1 MENNHG
7 SCRDLEESPRDL
19 CKGPSV
25 AKQAEVVGGK
35 GFPKQRSASFQ
46 EDDEL
51 HLPWGLPDNGIRH
64 LVGCH
69 IQLSPFPCPRKTSPT
84 KQREK
89 SKEHP
94 LLPHLLPP
102 PALNLLEWKI
112 YTHPAFFN
120 HSHRQGDI
128 HWILENKLR
137 GKDRDTHNCF
147 L

>member
-25 AKQAEVVGGK
+25 AKQAEVVGVK
-35 GFPKQRSASFQ
+35 GLSGQRNASFQ

-84 KQREK
+84 KQREQ
-89 SKEHP
+89 SEEHP
-94 LLPHLLPP
+94 LLPHFLPSP
-102 PALNLLEWKI
+102 TLNLIEWKV

-120 HSHRQGDI
+120 YPHR
-128 HWILENKLR
+128 
-137 GKDRDTHNCF
+137 
-147 L
+147 